1 MSEIWVVNASP
12 LIARAKIGRLDVLAD
27 AGREIVV
34 PSAVAREV
42 LAGPADD
49 AAAAAVRGHLA
60 GLVVEQLDLASVI
73 EWGLGAGET
82 AVLSIAIGRSAK
94 AVVDDREAR
103 SAASAL
109 KVPTLGTLGAVILA
123 HRRDVRGDRG
133 ARGARRAGSCRMRP
147 DAGVPVREAGRR
159 LPDARLL
166 IRAHARTSARLARP
180 RDSTVLGGSRGSHPE
195 RVGAHLCH
203 SRRSASYYFSRR
215 GGRRT

>member
-1 MSEIWVVNASP
+1 VSEIWVVNASP
-12 LIARAKIGRLDVLAD
+12 LIALAKIGRLDVLTD

-49 AAAAAVRGHLA
+49 AAAVAVRGPLA
-60 GLVVEQLDLASVI
+60 GLVVDHLDLASVI

-82 AVLSIAIGRSAK
+82 AVLSVAIGRSAK

-123 HRRDVRGDRG
+123 RAEGRISSAAELLRRL
-133 ARGARRAGSCRMRP
+133 
-147 DAGVPVREAGRR
+147 REAGLR
-159 LPDARLL
+159 LVDGLVRSALARL
-166 IRAHARTSARLARP
+166 
-180 RDSTVLGGSRGSHPE
+180 
-195 RVGAHLCH
+195 VGESLPL
-203 SRRSASYYFSRR
+203 
-215 GGRRT
+215 